1 MGYTITRGEHGDG
14 CELKRECECGAP
26 VWAKP
31 TTWKAGQPVEWD
43 RCYDP
48 RQAFAQFA
56 AELRA
61 VAPVGTSVDQALELL
76 RAKYPLSR
84 IPPYDPASSTGMR
97 DWFQTM
103 GDRGLLY
110 HPEDPAN
117 DVISARTG
125 ERLFTDEE
133 AAEADSI
140 LAAMFR
146 EHGHDVFAA
155 AYPIFMGKPEDAAAD

>member
-1 MGYTITRGEHGDG
+1 MGITISRGGYGDG

-48 RQAFAQFA
+48 RKAFEQFA

-76 RAKYPLSR
+76 RAKYPPSR

-97 DWFQTM
+97 DWFQAM
-103 GDRGLLY
+103 DGRGLLF
-110 HPEDPAN
+110 HPEDSPET
-117 DVISARTG
+117 VIAVSTG
-125 ERLFTDEE
+125 QTLFTEVE
-133 AAEADSI
+133 AQEAR
-140 LAAMFR
+140 AALSAMVAQ
-146 EHGHDVFAA
+146 HGHEAMMSA
-155 AYPIFMGKPEDAAAD
+155 AYPVFMGREEDAE